1 MKPAMKRMFSITLCI
16 LLLLAQLPA
25 TALAAFGSVAD
36 QFVYCQAP
44 QDWDQCFVYWWGS
57 ESGNPVWPGHDMW
70 MDENGVWCYAV
81 PVDVAGIIFNDGIGG
96 VQNTLSRAVILLKT
110 YSTGI
115 AILML
120 KI

>member
-44 QDWDQCFVYWWGS
+44 QDWDQCFVYW
-57 ESGNPVWPGHDMW
+57 
-70 MDENGVWCYAV
+70 
-81 PVDVAGIIFNDGIGG
+81 
-96 VQNTLSRAVILLKT
+96 
-110 YSTGI
+110 
-115 AILML
+115 
-120 KI
+120 